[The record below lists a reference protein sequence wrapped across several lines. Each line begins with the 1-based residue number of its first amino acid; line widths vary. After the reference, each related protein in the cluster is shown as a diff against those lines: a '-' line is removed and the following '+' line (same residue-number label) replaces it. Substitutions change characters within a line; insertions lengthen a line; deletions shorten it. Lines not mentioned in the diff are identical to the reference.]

1 LTFKLKS
8 GIMIIVNEG
17 EVNKMKHY
25 WIILLNNG
33 EYKELVGTESYVD
46 EWMKR
51 HYPNQSYRKVIW
63 DD

>member
-1 LTFKLKS
+1 
-8 GIMIIVNEG
+8 MIIVNEG

>member
-1 LTFKLKS
+1 
-8 GIMIIVNEG
+8 MIIETRKGVD
-17 EVNKMKHY
+17 KMKHY

-33 EYKELVGTESYVD
+33 TYKELVGTESYVD

-51 HYPNQSYRKVIW
+51 YYPNQSYRKVIW